1 MERHLVSVDRLLR
14 PAVDETVMAL
24 GLEDIDAAAV
34 RLAESY
40 ADTIDA
46 AAGNA
51 KLHSWSIRWIG
62 PELLKCLE
70 SLGATPAAR
79 KAVKTSMRVENEE
92 NPLAKLRASRAS
104 RVS

>member
-1 MERHLVSVDRLLR
+1 MERHSERHLVSADKLLR
-14 PAVDETVMAL
+14 PAVDETVRAL
-24 GLEDIDAAAV
+24 ALEDIDAAAV

-46 AAGNA
+46 AIGNEKTHA
-51 KLHSWSIRWIG
+51 WSIRWIG

-79 KAVKTSMRVENEE
+79 NAVKEE
-92 NPLAKLRASRAS
+92 KPIVSESPLAKLRAVRAS
-104 RVS
+104 